1 MKEILKV
8 FVNSKIFDFGWVAKV
23 DLILIIL
30 AEESL
35 NRVKKRGGKGIGYAN
50 KNLTLFPKDYTNP

>member
-23 DLILIIL
+23 DLDLKEIIPVVTL
-30 AEESL
+30 DEENIDMEFKHKIFDFLSL
-35 NRVKKRGGKGIGYAN
+35 
-50 KNLTLFPKDYTNP
+50 LLQL